1 MKYIFRKSNDGW
13 SCGTTIYDSERIL
26 ESVFNHRIEDAQS
39 WSEIIEDIEFIMSM
53 PNEYVYN
60 ADGSIYE
67 GKYMIEQRGI
77 GGYAMIADYSTS
89 NVVTPNCAYSNKDYT
104 EILQDRKD
112 NKNLQVRLPTSQM
125 LILIKKWRDFLL
137 SEKTE
142 EEGEVEIDFLE
153 VVYYDRKNVE

>member
-1 MKYIFRKSNDGW
+1 MIKYKFIRTSTKYEY
-13 SCGTTIYDSERIL
+13 CEIYDSERIL
-26 ESVFNHRIEDAQS
+26 ESVFNHRTEDAQS
-39 WSEIIEDIEFIMSM
+39 WSEVIEDIEFIISK
-53 PNEYVYN
+53 PNEFVYN
-60 ADGSIYE
+60 DDGSIYE
-67 GKYMIEQRGI
+67 GKWGIEQYGMA
-77 GGYAMIADYSTS
+77 GYAMQVPYSNS
-89 NVVTPNCAYSNKDYT
+89 DVVTPNCAYSNKDYT